1 MSTLRPPLPPT
12 LSHDGIRFV
21 LGAPHSGELSQ
32 ELLSFVA
39 STLCRGLPPGDFT
52 VDADGNLLFSSSELP
67 SLWRS
72 SGRLEA
78 IDRSTR

>member
-1 MSTLRPPLPPT
+1 MSELRPPLPPP

-21 LGAPHSGELSQ
+21 LGTTRSGEVSQ
-32 ELLSFVA
+32 ETLSLIA
-39 STLCRGLPPGDFT
+39 STLSNGLPPGDFT
-52 VDADGNLLFSSSELP
+52 VDASGNLIFTNNETP

-78 IDRSTR
+78 IDRSSR